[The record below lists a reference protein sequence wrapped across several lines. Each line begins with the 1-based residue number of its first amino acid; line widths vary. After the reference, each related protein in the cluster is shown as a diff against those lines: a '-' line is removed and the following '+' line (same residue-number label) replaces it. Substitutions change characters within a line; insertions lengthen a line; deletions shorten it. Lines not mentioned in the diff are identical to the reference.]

1 MQIIK
6 EFGCSQEVAILG
18 LSLFVVGIAVGPM
31 FVSPLSEFYGRRPI
45 YLISIFFFL
54 IFIIP
59 CAAAQNIQTMLV
71 GRFLDGIAGSAFLT
85 VAGGTVADLFEP
97 SEIQAPMILYTVAPF
112 LGPIIGPLIGGFV
125 NQFTTWRWTFYVLLI
140 WTGVILGC
148 LIFVPET
155 FHPVLLTRK
164 AAALRKSTK
173 NPAYYSTSEIANRS
187 KSISKTLLHSI
198 YRPFQLLLLEPMCLC
213 LDLYSALLLGILYLF
228 FDAFPMVFSTN
239 HGFELWQ
246 TGLTF
251 LGLMVGIFLAA
262 GTNPLWFKNYLR
274 LVAKA
279 RAANPQ
285 AAGEKPRK
293 PEPELRL
300 PPTIFGS
307 ILVPVGLFW
316 FGWTTYSSV
325 HWIVPIIG
333 SVFFSAGNFFAFSG
347 IFTFLVDAYPQYAAS
362 ALAGNTFTRCMFA
375 AAFPLFGDQS
385 KYFPLLCHL

>member
-1 MQIIK
+1 M
-6 EFGCSQEVAILG
+6 
-18 LSLFVVGIAVGPM
+18 SLFVVGIAVGPM
-31 FVSPLSEFYGRRPI
+31 VVSPLSEFYGRRPI

-54 IFIIP
+54 MFIIP
-59 CAAAQNIQTMLV
+59 CAAAHNIQTMLI

-85 VAGGTVADLFEP
+85 VAGGTVSDLFAP
-97 SEIQAPMILYTVAPF
+97 RDIQAPMILYTVAPF
-112 LGPIIGPLIGGFV
+112 LGPVLGPLIGSFIS
-125 NQFTTWRWTFYVLLI
+125 QFTSWRWTFYVLLI
-140 WTGVILGC
+140 WTGVILSC
-148 LIFVPET
+148 LVFVPET

-164 AAALRKSTK
+164 AAALRKSTNK
-173 NPAYYSTSEIANRS
+173 SEYYSASEIANRS
-187 KSISKTLLHSI
+187 KSLSKTLLHSI

-228 FDAFPMVFSTN
+228 FGAFPLVFSTN

-251 LGLMVGIFLAA
+251 LGLMVGILLAA
-262 GTNPLWFKNYLR
+262 ATNPFWFKNYLR

-279 RAANPQ
+279 NVANPQ
-285 AAGEKPRK
+285 AADEKPRK
-293 PEPELRL
+293 PDPEFRL
-300 PPTIFGS
+300 LPTIFGS

-362 ALAGNTFTRCMFA
+362 ALAGNAFTRCMFA

-385 KYFPLLCHL
+385 ESHL